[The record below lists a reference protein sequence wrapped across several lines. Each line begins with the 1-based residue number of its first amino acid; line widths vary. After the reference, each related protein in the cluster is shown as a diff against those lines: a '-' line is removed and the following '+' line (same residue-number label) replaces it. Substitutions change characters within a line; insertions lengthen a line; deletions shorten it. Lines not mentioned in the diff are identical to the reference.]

1 MKAQRYSRRQ
11 MLVQLGGAVAGVH
24 LATACAP
31 FSLSATSS
39 TSTPGSTSPAVVMT
53 GGALVIGQ
61 LAQILNTNPYPTGSA
76 QALFRWSM
84 FNPLVTLDSSAQ
96 PVPALA
102 ESWTWSSDFR
112 TLTFKLRH
120 DVTFHSG
127 RVFSAEDAKW
137 NIEYAQDPKSQAI
150 SGAELR
156 GVQASAVANDVLEL
170 KLAGPTPHIFSLL
183 QDVLMIDAESDV
195 ALKAGGTGPF
205 KFGGLQPGVEMH
217 LVRNEHYWKPE
228 RPHLDAVTIKTFSDP
243 AAAVINVETGAA
255 GVVQCAPGD
264 VPRLNTGSQ
273 TMAVV
278 YPGPG
283 NWAYYI
289 SAVDPPFTDKRVR
302 QAINFALDRERLG
315 QTLLYGADKPTYLMW
330 VERSPAWDASLD
342 VGEFNLE
349 KAHQLLADAGY
360 PNGFD
365 TEIVSSDAIPALLKF
380 DEIVQA
386 DLAKIGVTAKIQA
399 LDFTA
404 ANTMLIQGQF
414 HAILTSAY
422 INADVDPAMLFT
434 TFSWRP
440 DANGSRFHSDQYS
453 QLVTTA
459 RQEPDWNKRLALYRQ
474 IAALVKDEAF
484 VLPVANAISVWGVQS
499 NVQGL
504 VRQPIG
510 PYPNLEDIWLA

>member
-1 MKAQRYSRRQ
+1 
-11 MLVQLGGAVAGVH
+11 
-24 LATACAP
+24 
-31 FSLSATSS
+31 
-39 TSTPGSTSPAVVMT
+39 
-53 GGALVIGQ
+53 
-61 LAQILNTNPYPTGSA
+61 
-76 QALFRWSM
+76 
-84 FNPLVTLDSSAQ
+84 
-96 PVPALA
+96 
-102 ESWTWSSDFR
+102 
-112 TLTFKLRH
+112 
-120 DVTFHSG
+120 
-127 RVFSAEDAKW
+127 
-137 NIEYAQDPKSQAI
+137 
-150 SGAELR
+150 
-156 GVQASAVANDVLEL
+156 
-170 KLAGPTPHIFSLL
+170 
-183 QDVLMIDAESDV
+183 
-195 ALKAGGTGPF
+195 
-205 KFGGLQPGVEMH
+205 
-217 LVRNEHYWKPE
+217 
-228 RPHLDAVTIKTFSDP
+228 
-243 AAAVINVETGAA
+243 
-255 GVVQCAPGD
+255 
-264 VPRLNTGSQ
+264 
-273 TMAVV
+273 
-278 YPGPG
+278 
-283 NWAYYI
+283 
-289 SAVDPPFTDKRVR
+289 
-302 QAINFALDRERLG
+302 
-315 QTLLYGADKPTYLMW
+315 MW